1 MSCTAQVREFSTL
14 FAQINL
20 VCCFFAA
27 AWTQISGPE
36 LKHKDLGK
44 LSGLKAQGACTGEQE
59 GASVVQVQVLE
70 VHERTGQAGGTSWM
84 LDMGHSKACLLTTFS
99 VTCFLG

>member
-1 MSCTAQVREFSTL
+1 M
-14 FAQINL
+14 
-20 VCCFFAA
+20 
-27 AWTQISGPE
+27 
-36 LKHKDLGK
+36 
-44 LSGLKAQGACTGEQE
+44 
-59 GASVVQVQVLE
+59 VQVQVLE